1 MSRGVFEQ
9 AIFETTCTRA
19 DASIVV
25 IPVCYDGTASYR
37 KGTRLGP
44 AAIMQAYEQ
53 LDYEEPRF
61 PVTTDAFGVFVDQEI
76 PFNPAAKPNS
86 IGAEIRS
93 STNARAMGLLQRSQ
107 IPAILGG
114 EHSVS
119 QGAIEAC
126 AAYAG
131 NIGVLQIDAHMDL
144 RNAYEGYTFSHASVM
159 RNIVD
164 ECPQV
169 TRLVQVGIRDYCSEE
184 RDVALNSGGRVHVL
198 RDDEIFA
205 RTDAGESIRLIWE
218 EAVALLP
225 DDIYITFDIDG
236 LDPSLCPSTSTP
248 VPGGLNFNQA
258 ALLLQVVAESGK
270 RVVGF
275 DLVEVAPSPDENEWD
290 ANVGARVLY
299 MLCRCAFAA
308 NRC

>member
-1 MSRGVFEQ
+1 MSRGVFDR
-9 AIFETTCTRA
+9 AIFETTCTRN

-53 LDYEEPRF
+53 LDYEDPRF
-61 PVTTDAFGVFVDQEI
+61 PDTTDAFGVFVDQEI
-76 PFNPAAKPNS
+76 PFNPAAEMNS
-86 IGAEIRS
+86 IGAEIRAN
-93 STNARAMGLLQRSQ
+93 TNSRVAELLQRSQ

-126 AAYAG
+126 AAHAG
-131 NIGVLQIDAHMDL
+131 NIGVLQFDAHMDL
-144 RNAYEGYTFSHASVM
+144 RLAYEGYTYSHASVM

-164 ECPQV
+164 TCPQV
-169 TRLVQVGIRDYCSEE
+169 TRLVQVGVRDYCTEE
-184 RDVALNSGGRVHVL
+184 RDIAQNSGGRIHVL
-198 RDDEIFA
+198 CDDELFA
-205 RTDAGESIRLIWE
+205 RTDAGESIRSIWE
-218 EAVALLP
+218 ETVARLP

-236 LDPSLCPSTSTP
+236 LDPSLCPSTGTP
-248 VPGGLNFNQA
+248 VPGGLSFNQA

-275 DLVEVAPSPDENEWD
+275 DLVEVSPSPDGNDWD
-290 ANVGARVLY
+290 ANIGARVLY
-299 MLCRCAFAA
+299 KLCRCAFAA
-308 NRC
+308 N